1 MFRRRRPL
9 ARAAMVGG
17 GAYMLGK
24 HAARGQAQEEQQN
37 AQIDDLQQQQYQ
49 QQAPA
54 AAPAP
59 SGGVTDDLVS
69 QLEKLGKL
77 KDEGV
82 LTQEEFDAQKKKL
95 LAAT

>member
-17 GAYMLGK
+17 GAYMIGK

-37 AQIDDLQQQQYQ
+37 AQIDQLQN
-49 QQAPA
+49 QQAAPPPPA
-54 AAPAP
+54 
-59 SGGVTDDLVS
+59 GGISDDLVS

-82 LTQEEFDAQKKKL
+82 LTQDEFDAQKKKL
-95 LAAT
+95 LEAT

>member
-17 GAYMLGK
+17 GAYMIGK

-49 QQAPA
+49 QPTP

-59 SGGVTDDLVS
+59 SGGISDDLVS

-95 LAAT
+95 LEAT

>member
-17 GAYMLGK
+17 GAYMIGK

-37 AQIDDLQQQQYQ
+37 AQIDQLQEQQYQ

-54 AAPAP
+54 APAP
-59 SGGVTDDLVS
+59 SGGISDDLVS

-82 LTQEEFDAQKKKL
+82 LTQDEFDAQKKKL
-95 LAAT
+95 LEAT

>member
-17 GAYMLGK
+17 GAYMIGK

-37 AQIDDLQQQQYQ
+37 AEIDQLQD
-49 QQAPA
+49 QQAPPPA
-54 AAPAP
+54 AAPA
-59 SGGVTDDLVS
+59 GGISDDLVS

-82 LTQEEFDAQKKKL
+82 LTQDEFDAQKKKL
-95 LAAT
+95 LEAT

>member
-17 GAYMLGK
+17 GAYMIGK

-37 AQIDDLQQQQYQ
+37 AEIDQLQQQQYQ
-49 QQAPA
+49 QPAP

-59 SGGVTDDLVS
+59 SGGISDDLVS

-95 LAAT
+95 LEAT

>member
-24 HAARGQAQEEQQN
+24 HAARGQAQEEEQN
-37 AQIDDLQQQQYQ
+37 AQIDDLQQQQQ
-49 QQAPA
+49 PAPA

-59 SGGVTDDLVS
+59 SGGISDDLVS

-95 LAAT
+95 LEAT

>member
-17 GAYMLGK
+17 GAYMIGK

-37 AQIDDLQQQQYQ
+37 AEIDQLQS
-49 QQAPA
+49 QQAPPPA

-59 SGGVTDDLVS
+59 SGGISDDLVS

-82 LTQEEFDAQKKKL
+82 LTQDEFDAQKKKL
-95 LAAT
+95 LEAT

>member
-1 MFRRRRPL
+1 
-9 ARAAMVGG
+9 MVGG

-24 HAARGQAQEEQQN
+24 HAARGQAQEEAQN
-37 AQIDDLQQQQYQ
+37 EAIDQLAA
-49 QQAPA
+49 QQASPA
-54 AAPAP
+54 APPA
-59 SGGVTDDLVS
+59 GGISDDLVS

-82 LTQEEFDAQKKKL
+82 LTPEEFEAQKKKL

>member
-17 GAYMLGK
+17 GAYMIGK

-37 AQIDDLQQQQYQ
+37 AQIDQLQEQQYQ

-54 AAPAP
+54 APAP
-59 SGGVTDDLVS
+59 SGGISDDLVS

-82 LTQEEFDAQKKKL
+82 LTQEEFDAQKQKL